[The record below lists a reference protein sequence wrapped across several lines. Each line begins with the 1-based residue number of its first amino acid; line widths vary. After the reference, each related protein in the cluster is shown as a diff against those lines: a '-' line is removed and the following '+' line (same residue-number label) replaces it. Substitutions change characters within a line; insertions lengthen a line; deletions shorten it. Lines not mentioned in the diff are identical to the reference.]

1 MPAEVDHASAAAA
14 EISEHARRLHDSSV
28 IIDACCPGEYWVKNF
43 PKWLDGGASCTV
55 FTIAATQSCR
65 DTMALIAKFYK
76 FYNLSQQYD
85 GPLVLATT
93 TDDIRAAKANGKLA
107 VVLQFQGTHPI
118 EYDPSLVELYWRL
131 GVRVIQLAY
140 NQRSPVGDGCEEPD
154 NAGLSELGYQVVGE
168 LNRLGVAVDLSHT
181 GVRASFE
188 AVEASTAPCIVS
200 HANAK
205 AVHDCKRNL
214 SDDLIRAVVEKGG
227 VIGLNGFP
235 AFVSDKESPTLDNLI
250 DHLVHFDTIAGES
263 GHVGLGLDYYHATQ
277 SEYDENI
284 GQGTWHPDSYPPPP
298 WNFPAGI
305 DDPTTLNRLT
315 DRLVQ
320 RGYSDDQIRGV
331 LGENWMRV
339 FNQIW
344 SKG

>member
-1 MPAEVDHASAAAA
+1 
-14 EISEHARRLHDSSV
+14 
-28 IIDACCPGEYWVKNF
+28 
-43 PKWLDGGASCTV
+43 
-55 FTIAATQSCR
+55 
-65 DTMALIAKFYK
+65 MANIAKFYK
-76 FYNLSQQYD
+76 FYNLSRQYD

-93 TDDIRAAKANGKLA
+93 TDDIRQAKADGKLA

-118 EYDPSLVELYWRL
+118 EYDPNLVELYWRL
-131 GVRVIQLAY
+131 GLRVIQLAY

-181 GVRASFE
+181 GVRASFD
-188 AVEASTAPCIVS
+188 AVAASTQACIVS
-200 HANAK
+200 HANTK
-205 AVHDCKRNL
+205 AVYDCKRNL
-214 SDDLIRAVVEKGG
+214 SDDLIRAVVERGG

-235 AFVSDKESPTLDNLI
+235 AFVSDKKSPTLDNLI
-250 DHLVHFDTIAGES
+250 DHLVHFDTVAGES
-263 GHVGLGLDYYHATQ
+263 GHVGLGLDYYQVPQ
-277 SEYDENI
+277 SVYDENVA
-284 GQGTWHPDSYPPPP
+284 QGTWHTDSYPPPP

-305 DDPTTLNRLT
+305 EDPSTLNRLT

-320 RGYSDDQIRGV
+320 RGYSDDEIRGV

-344 SKG
+344 SKE

>member
-1 MPAEVDHASAAAA
+1 MPSEVDRAPAAAA
-14 EISEHARRLHDSSV
+14 EISEHARSLHDSSV
-28 IIDACCPGEYWVKNF
+28 IVDACCPGEYWIKNF
-43 PKWLDGGASCTV
+43 PKWLEGGTTCTV
-55 FTIAATQSCR
+55 FTIAATDSCR
-65 DTMALIAKFYK
+65 DTMANIARFYK
-76 FYNLSQQYD
+76 FYNLSRQYD

-93 TDDIRAAKANGKLA
+93 TDEIRQAKADGKLA

-140 NQRSPVGDGCEEPD
+140 NQRSPVCDGCEEPD
-154 NAGLSELGYQVVGE
+154 NAGLSELGHQVLGE

-181 GVRASFE
+181 GVRASLE

-205 AVHDCKRNL
+205 AVRDCKRNL
-214 SDDLIRAVVEKGG
+214 PDDLIRAVTEKGG

-235 AFVSDKESPTLDNLI
+235 AFVADTKTPTIDDLI
-250 DHLVHFDTIAGES
+250 DHLVHFDTIAGS
-263 GHVGLGLDYYHATQ
+263 GHVGLGLDYYQVPKAT
-277 SEYDENI
+277 YDENVM
-284 GQGTWHPDSYPPPP
+284 QGIWHPDSYPPPP

-305 DDPTTLNRLT
+305 EDPSTLNRLT

-320 RGYSDDQIRGV
+320 RGYSDDEIRGV

-344 SKG
+344 SKE